1 MGRWRYPDVPMA
13 VRIPSPRRKTS
24 KPPSQRVPTLRF
36 ENDQWRLGAVR
47 VVGVDEVGVAPT
59 CGAVVAAAVIMKP
72 HAPRIPGVRDSKTM
86 SALQRERLAPIIRRR
101 AVAVGVGA
109 ASVRE
114 IDTINIY
121 HATHL
126 AMRRAIARI
135 GGHDH
140 VLVDGN
146 RIRGF
151 EAAVGPYTAIVDG
164 DSRCYTI
171 ACASVVAKVVRDRM
185 MALLAARYPGYGWEH
200 NQGYATRDHRDAI
213 RRLGLTPYH
222 RRSFL
227 ALQRTLAGDQIS
239 LDLFDEAV
247 DTIEQQDALDE
258 LDRLDGVRDDRA
270 GLTLV
275 ESDAATVAA
284 IAEAEAIMREVAGQE
299 AGGPGSDAIG

>member
-1 MGRWRYPDVPMA
+1 MTV
-13 VRIPSPRRKTS
+13 
-24 KPPSQRVPTLRF
+24 RVPTLRY
-36 ENDQWRLGAVR
+36 ENVHWRDGAVR
-47 VVGVDEVGVAPT
+47 VAGIDEVGVAPT

-72 HAPRIPGVRDSKTM
+72 HARRIPGVRDSKTL
-86 SALQRERLAPIIRRR
+86 SAGQRERLAPIIRRR
-101 AVAVGVGA
+101 AVAIGVGA

-126 AMRRAIARI
+126 AMRRAVARL

-146 RIRGF
+146 RIAGF
-151 EAAVGPYTAIVDG
+151 EGHVGPYTAIVDG
-164 DSRCYTI
+164 DAKVYTI

-185 MALLAARYPGYGWEH
+185 MTLLAARYPGYGWER
-200 NQGYATRDHRDAI
+200 NQGYATREHRDAI
-213 RRLGLTPYH
+213 RRQGLTPFH

-247 DTIEQQDALDE
+247 ADVAANEDLGE
-258 LDRLDGVRDDRA
+258 LERLDGIRTPEAAPALDPFAAAFGADD
-270 GLTLV
+270 
-275 ESDAATVAA
+275 DAAAA
-284 IAEAEAIMREVAGQE
+284 IAAAEALVREPYQA
-299 AGGPGSDAIG
+299 PDPIG